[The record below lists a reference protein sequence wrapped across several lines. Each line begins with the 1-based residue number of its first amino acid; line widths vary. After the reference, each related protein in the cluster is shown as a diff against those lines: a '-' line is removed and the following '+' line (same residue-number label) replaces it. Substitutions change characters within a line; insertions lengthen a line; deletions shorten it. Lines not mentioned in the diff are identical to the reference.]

1 MALILPGIHS
11 LAQHLQHLQALPE
24 DYRPQRCPHCGRA
37 RMWCHGAYTRKA
49 DRERSR
55 AASLNPVPIPRFLCS
70 FCYRTCS
77 RLPECVPPRR
87 WYLWAVQQAMLWL
100 ICAGH
105 PLARVSEEGP
115 PSERT
120 VARWWRRL
128 RGCLPEHRLHLCNRV
143 PELGRES
150 GEARSFWK
158 ACLKRMKLSS
168 AMLMLTGAGLA
179 VP

>member
-24 DYRPQRCPHCGRA
+24 DYRPERCPHCGRA

-55 AASLNPVPIPRFLCS
+55 SASLNPVPIPRFLCS

-87 WYLWAVQQAMLWL
+87 WYLWAVQQAVLGL

-105 PLARVSEEGP
+105 SVGPGECGGAALRAHGGALVAPFAGVSARAS
-115 PSERT
+115 
-120 VARWWRRL
+120 VAF
-128 RGCLPEHRLHLCNRV
+128 V
-143 PELGRES
+143 
-150 GEARSFWK
+150 
-158 ACLKRMKLSS
+158 
-168 AMLMLTGAGLA
+168 
-179 VP
+179 